1 MNLQSS
7 ITELKGIGE
16 KTSLPFAKVGIHTV
30 LDLLEYYPRDYEIYE
45 EPVELTEIESGKKYA
60 VHGFVE
66 SVSEVKRFGKYQ
78 IFSARLRV
86 GEQVIQAT
94 WFNVP
99 FLRRVFQRGSQYVF
113 RGIIAEKNGQ
123 YRMEQPEHFTLADY
137 DKFLYV
143 MQPRYPLTTG
153 LTEKM
158 VVKSVHQV
166 IDGGQVYVPEY
177 LPEDMRREY
186 NLESE
191 WDAVRQVHFPA
202 NEQVM

>member
-86 GEQVIQAT
+86 VYFSRDHCGKEWT
-94 WFNVP
+94 VP
-99 FLRRVFQRGSQYVF
+99 DGTAGTFY
-113 RGIIAEKNGQ
+113 
-123 YRMEQPEHFTLADY
+123 
-137 DKFLYV
+137 
-143 MQPRYPLTTG
+143 TG
-153 LTEKM
+153 RL
-158 VVKSVHQV
+158 
-166 IDGGQVYVPEY
+166 
-177 LPEDMRREY
+177 
-186 NLESE
+186 
-191 WDAVRQVHFPA
+191 
-202 NEQVM
+202 